1 MFAHHTWQ
9 TVRLGAQFVMTSN
22 MQSSLDLPPSSVR
35 RRAFWLVFL
44 LLSVLTLAGALFFAG
59 EAGMRSAVST
69 LSDDVTEDAELK
81 RALLQATLERP
92 RALPLVLAADR
103 QVSGALANPTA
114 EAVAGL
120 NRKLE
125 ALVLGTKTAV
135 IYVVGRD
142 GIAIAA
148 SNWQEPD
155 SFVGNDYNFREY
167 FTRGM
172 SLGRAEQYALGNV
185 SKRPGLYLSQRVSDE
200 NDVAVGI
207 VVVKVEFDALERDWG
222 KTGRSTFVTDNHGI
236 VLITSRPEW
245 RFLSTDDI
253 PPQERVAV
261 RASLQFGEAS
271 LEPLPVWQLMDLD
284 GHHMVSTE
292 PGDGMPQQPHMSV
305 TLDVPGT
312 PWKMH
317 VFAPAADVMTAG
329 IWQARLAALVVVLP
343 LIALAAI
350 LFYRRGRALRR
361 QAAERAARDD
371 LERKV
376 TARTSELTTARDR
389 LQTEISE
396 HRSTETRLQTV
407 QHELV
412 QANRLAILGQVAAG
426 VAHEINQPVATI
438 RAYADNARTY
448 LTRGETAPA
457 SENLNAIGALTD
469 RIGAITNELR
479 GFARKGR
486 AAAEPV
492 SLKTA
497 VDGALLLLRSRFAG
511 NLDMLKVQSIPEGI
525 TVSANRIRLEQV
537 LINLLQNALEA
548 VDGRANGRI
557 SVSLAPANSDEVAI
571 AIADNGP
578 GIPPA
583 VLENLFTPFNTSKD
597 SGLGLGLV
605 ICKDIVSDYAGRI
618 DVESTTAG
626 TAFTVTLKR
635 AGR

>member
-1 MFAHHTWQ
+1 MSIALAA
-9 TVRLGAQFVMTSN
+9 LGI
-22 MQSSLDLPPSSVR
+22 SL
-35 RRAFWLVFL
+35 FL
-44 LLSVLTLAGALFFAG
+44 AG
-59 EAGMRSAVST
+59 EAGMRST
-69 LSDDVTEDAELK
+69 LATLADDVAEDAALK

-92 RALPLVLAADR
+92 RALPLVLAADK
-103 QVSGALANPTA
+103 QVSDTLGNPTA
-114 EAVAGL
+114 DAVEGL

-135 IYVVGRD
+135 IYVVGHD

-148 SNWQEPD
+148 SNWREPD
-155 SFVGNDYNFREY
+155 SFVGNDYTFREY
-167 FTRGM
+167 FKRGM
-172 SLGRAEQYALGNV
+172 EFGHAEHYALGSV
-185 SKRPGLYLSQRVSDE
+185 SKRPGLYLSQRVA
-200 NDVAVGI
+200 NANGTAVGV
-207 VVVKVEFDALERDWG
+207 VVVKVEFDGLERDWG
-222 KTGRSTFVTDNHGI
+222 NSGRSTFVTDNHGI

-245 RFLSTDDI
+245 RFLTTVDI
-253 PPQERVAV
+253 PPHERVAI
-261 RASLQFGEAS
+261 RESLQFGEAP
-271 LEPLPVWQLMDLD
+271 LETLPVWALFGLD
-284 GHHMVSTE
+284 GHDMVSTE
-292 PGDGMPQQPHMSV
+292 PGLGMPQQPHLSL

-312 PWKMH
+312 PWQMH
-317 VFAPAADVMTAG
+317 VLSPAAAVLTTGM
-329 IWQARLAALVVVLP
+329 WQGRLIALLVILP
-343 LIALAAI
+343 LVALAAI
-350 LFYRRGRALRR
+350 MLYRRNRALRR
-361 QAAERAARDD
+361 LAADQAAREE

-376 TARTSELTTARDR
+376 AARTSELTIARDR

-396 HRSTETRLQTV
+396 HRTTETRLQTV

-448 LTRGETAPA
+448 LSRGESKPA
-457 SENLNAIGALTD
+457 TENLSFIADLTD

-492 SLKTA
+492 ALKTA

-511 NLDMLKVQSIPEGI
+511 SLDMLQVQAIPEGI

-548 VDGRANGRI
+548 VDGRADGRI
-557 SVSLAPANSDEVAI
+557 TVSLAPAAAGELAI
-571 AIADNGP
+571 TVSDNGP

-583 VLENLFTPFNTSKD
+583 VLENLFTPFNTSKE

-605 ICKDIVSDYAGRI
+605 ICKDIVSDYGGNI
-618 DVESTTAG
+618 TVESTPAG
-626 TAFTVTLKR
+626 TTFTVTLKR
-635 AGR
+635 AAP

>member
-1 MFAHHTWQ
+1 
-9 TVRLGAQFVMTSN
+9 MTSF
-22 MQSSLDLPPSSVR
+22 MQPSSTDPAQIPGIT
-35 RRAFWLVFL
+35 RASWLIFL
-44 LLSVLTLAGALFFAG
+44 LLALSALAGSLFLAG
-59 EAGMRSAVST
+59 NTGMRSALAT
-69 LSDDVTEDAELK
+69 LADDVAEDAALK

-103 QVSGALANPTA
+103 QVGDTLSNPTGD
-114 EAVAGL
+114 AVEGL

-125 ALVLGTKTAV
+125 ALVVATRTAV

-148 SNWQEPD
+148 SNWREPD
-155 SFVGNDYNFREY
+155 SFVGNDYSFREY
-167 FTRGM
+167 FKRGM
-172 SLGRAEQYALGNV
+172 ELGHAEHYALGSV
-185 SKRPGLYLSQRVSDE
+185 SKRPGLYLSQRVADSRGT
-200 NDVAVGI
+200 AVGV
-207 VVVKVEFDALERDWG
+207 VVVKVEFDGLERDWG
-222 KTGRSTFVTDNHGI
+222 NSGRSTFVTDNHGI

-245 RFLSTDDI
+245 RFLTTADI
-253 PPQERVAV
+253 PPHERVAI
-261 RASLQFGEAS
+261 RESLQFGEAP
-271 LEPLPVWQLMDLD
+271 LETLPIWGLLGHD
-284 GHHMVSTE
+284 GHDMVSTE
-292 PGDGMPQQPHMSV
+292 PGLGMPQQPHLSL

-312 PWKMH
+312 PWQMH
-317 VFAPAADVMTAG
+317 VLSPAAAVLTAG
-329 IWQARLAALVVVLP
+329 IWQGRLIALLVILP

-350 LFYRRGRALRR
+350 LLYRRNRALRR
-361 QAAERAARDD
+361 LAADQAAREE

-376 TARTSELTTARDR
+376 AARTRELTIARDR

-396 HRSTETRLQTV
+396 HRTTETRLQTV

-448 LTRGETAPA
+448 LSRGESKPA
-457 SENLNAIGALTD
+457 TENLSFIAELTD

-492 SLKTA
+492 TLKTA

-511 NLDMLKVQSIPEGI
+511 SLDMLQVQAIPEGI

-548 VDGRANGRI
+548 VHGRADGRI
-557 SVSLAPANSDEVAI
+557 TVSLAPAAAGEVAI
-571 AIADNGP
+571 TVADNGP

-583 VLENLFTPFNTSKD
+583 VLENLFTPFNTSKE

-605 ICKDIVSDYAGRI
+605 ICKDIVSDYGGNI
-618 DVESTTAG
+618 TVESTPAG
-626 TAFTVTLKR
+626 TTFTVTLKR
-635 AGR
+635 AAP